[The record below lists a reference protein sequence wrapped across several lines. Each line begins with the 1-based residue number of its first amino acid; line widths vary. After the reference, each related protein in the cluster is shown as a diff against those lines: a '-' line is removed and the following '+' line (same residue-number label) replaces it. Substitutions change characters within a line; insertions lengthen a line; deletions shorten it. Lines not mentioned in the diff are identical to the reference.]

1 MSIWKIDM
9 IKEELGNKESMQ
21 DKKEFF
27 DILTEAIR
35 RETEAFNYYYRASE
49 KSPSPDTKSL
59 LIQLA
64 EEERRHRII
73 LVREFQNLKRLLF
86 SPKEKDTFLK
96 KDKVSYHIPDEP
108 IFKRAQTIKKV
119 DLAVISLPTE
129 FMGGDCFDSFVINE
143 NKIGLL
149 IFDVMGH
156 GLEATELKAKVKVT
170 LGKLKE
176 LYLEKK
182 ISFEL
187 LSPASVVTQLN
198 QKLTEECLRL
208 SSFVSLFYS
217 ILDLSKNRLI
227 YSSAGH
233 EPPMLFGKQE
243 LHQLIEADLLMGI
256 DKDKIYSENTMEIHP
271 GDMLL
276 LFTDGI
282 VETLNSKDEGFSRKN
297 LVKVV
302 KENKNLG
309 SSEIMQK
316 LLSSLKDFLKE
327 APLTDEFTLA
337 LAKIK

>member
-1 MSIWKIDM
+1 M
-9 IKEELGNKESMQ
+9 
-21 DKKEFF
+21 
-27 DILTEAIR
+27 
-35 RETEAFNYYYRASE
+35 
-49 KSPSPDTKSL
+49 
-59 LIQLA
+59 
-64 EEERRHRII
+64 
-73 LVREFQNLKRLLF
+73 
-86 SPKEKDTFLK
+86 
-96 KDKVSYHIPDEP
+96 
-108 IFKRAQTIKKV
+108 
-119 DLAVISLPTE
+119 PTE
-129 FMGGDCFDSFVINE
+129 FMGGDYFDSFPIDE
-143 NKIGLL
+143 NRLGLL

-156 GLEATELKAKVKVT
+156 GLEATELKAKVKAT

-176 LYLEKK
+176 LYSEKK
-182 ISFEL
+182 TSFEL
-187 LSPASVVTQLN
+187 FSPASVVTQLN

-271 GDMLL
+271 GDILL

-282 VETLNSKDEGFSRKN
+282 VETLNSKDEDFSRKN
-297 LVKVV
+297 LIRVV
-302 KENKNLG
+302 EKNKNLG
-309 SSEIMQK
+309 SSGIVQK

-327 APLTDEFTLA
+327 APLIDEFTLA